1 VNGVRPVARAI
12 EGVFAFVEH
21 VPDVVSAEYPGEA
34 PLDPWPR

>member
-21 VPDVVSAEYPGEA
+21 VPDAVDEYRGEA